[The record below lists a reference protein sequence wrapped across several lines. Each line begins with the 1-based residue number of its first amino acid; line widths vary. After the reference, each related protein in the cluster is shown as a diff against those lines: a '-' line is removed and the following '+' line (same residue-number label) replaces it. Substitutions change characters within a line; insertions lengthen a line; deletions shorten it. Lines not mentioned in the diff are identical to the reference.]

1 MQTRVFVGVTGLM
14 LLNIAVPVHVINWAC
29 QFYVIASKH

>member
-14 LLNIAVPVHVINWAC
+14 LLNIAVHVINWAC
-29 QFYVIASKH
+29 QFYVIVSKH

>member
-14 LLNIAVPVHVINWAC
+14 LLNIAVYVINWAC